1 MRYAMLVDELDSA
14 VRAYRR
20 AEKAEK
26 DTRAALHAVIRKVL
40 TERAN
45 ERGAQ
50 ADVARRTGYTRE
62 RLRQI
67 MKEDS

>member
-1 MRYAMLVDELDSA
+1 MDELDRA
-14 VRAYRR
+14 VAKYRR

-26 DTRAALHAVIRKVL
+26 DTRTELHAIIRRVL
-40 TERAN
+40 TERTN

-67 MKEDS
+67 MKEAD